1 MDLYK
6 YAVLLLVSASCSS
19 GKRPPPRMTDQQASP
34 AAGKNTPFALPL
46 YLAIGG
52 AERLI
57 GFRPGVL
64 PGRGARPEALKGRG
78 MMEKGNGE
86 SVPNQGREE
95 ATPGRSLTFGAR
107 IAIFRSSSFFS
118 FGLLAFYA

>member
-19 GKRPPPRMTDQQASP
+19 GKRSPPRMTDQQASP

-78 MMEKGNGE
+78 DDGE
-86 SVPNQGREE
+86 GKRGKRAEPGQG
-95 ATPGRSLTFGAR
+95 TSNAR
-107 IAIFRSSSFFS
+107 A
-118 FGLLAFYA
+118 

>member
-78 MMEKGNGE
+78 MMERRETGKACRTRAGKKQR
-86 SVPNQGREE
+86 QGV
-95 ATPGRSLTFGAR
+95 A
-107 IAIFRSSSFFS
+107 
-118 FGLLAFYA
+118 